1 MPEKQKKVP
10 PVRLVRA
17 IDRVRAVLQQIH
29 RSTVPPGLAVLE
41 LATGAW
47 TTQIIWVAAKLG
59 VADQLSSGP
68 RRPADIADR
77 IGADPDALYRLM
89 RALASKGLLKERRD
103 GKFALTKIGEALRS
117 DTEGSMRDMVLFIG
131 HPARWEPGAT

>member
-103 GKFALTKIGEALRS
+103 GKFALTKIGR
-117 DTEGSMRDMVLFIG
+117 RC
-131 HPARWEPGAT
+131 ARTPRARCGTWCCSSATAPDGRTGAT